1 MTPDMK
7 DCSWDGVCG
16 DGGAPHEEGGG
27 GDGRGS
33 QGVQRRRHGLQEG
46 GAESCQW
53 GVRSTNPRERSELR
67 YRVQGVGFGVG
78 YPLSPRRGLHW
89 EGFKAC
95 GKVKVDQENVL
106 H

>member
-46 GAESCQW
+46 GAESYQLSDLPV
-53 GVRSTNPRERSELR
+53 GVIICI
-67 YRVQGVGFGVG
+67 F
-78 YPLSPRRGLHW
+78 
-89 EGFKAC
+89 
-95 GKVKVDQENVL
+95 
-106 H
+106 